1 MNGDKLKGIG
11 LIVLTAILLSIMGV
25 FIKLAGHVP
34 TAEKLVYRNLLSI
47 IVSFIIILKSKGT
60 FFGTKDSRKALIIR
74 TIVGTIG
81 ILANIYAISHML
93 LANASMLSEL
103 SPFFVIIFSYIFL
116 KENIKWTQII
126 ALVLAFIGMIFVI
139 HPSGDKFQLLAA
151 LGALL
156 SAVMAGAA
164 YTTMRY
170 LGPIEKP
177 VTVVFFYTFISSLLC
192 LPFMIHGYVPL
203 TMKQFIY
210 LMLSGVAVAGAE
222 FTVVYAYK
230 FAAAKEIS
238 LYTYSGV
245 IFSAIFGFL
254 VWGKLPKAYDVI
266 GYVIII
272 IAAIILFLYNT
283 RSEKA

>member
-1 MNGDKLKGIG
+1 MNSDKLKGIG
-11 LIVLTAILLSIMGV
+11 LIVLTAILLSVMGV

-34 TAEKLVYRNLLSI
+34 TPEKLVYRNLLSI
-47 IVSFIIILKSKGT
+47 IISFIIIVKSKGT

-103 SPFFVIIFSYIFL
+103 SPFFVIIFSFIFL
-116 KENIKWTQII
+116 KEKIKPLQILAI
-126 ALVLAFIGMIFVI
+126 VLAFIGVVFVI
-139 HPSGDKFQLLAA
+139 HPSGGEFQLLAA

-170 LGPIEKP
+170 LGPREKP

-203 TMKQFIY
+203 SAKQFIY

-230 FAAAKEIS
+230 FAAAKDIS

-254 VWGKLPKAYDVI
+254 VWGKLPKIYDIV
-266 GYVIII
+266 GYIIII
-272 IAAIILFLYNT
+272 IAALILFLYNI
-283 RSEKA
+283 RNEKV

>member
-1 MNGDKLKGIG
+1 MNSDKIKGIG
-11 LIVLTAILLSIMGV
+11 LIILTAVLLSLMGV
-25 FIKLAGHVP
+25 FIKLAGHIP
-34 TAEKLVYRNLLSI
+34 TAEKLVYRNSLSI
-47 IVSFIIILKSKGT
+47 VVSFIIILKTKGS
-60 FFGTKDSRKALIIR
+60 FFGTKASRKALIIR
-74 TIVGTIG
+74 TVVGTVG

-103 SPFFVIIFSYIFL
+103 SPFFVIIFSFIFL
-116 KENIKWTQII
+116 KEKIKPVHII
-126 ALVLAFIGMIFVI
+126 AIALAFIGVILII
-139 HPSGDKFQLLAA
+139 HPSGSKFQLVASLCA
-151 LGALL
+151 L
-156 SAVMAGAA
+156 SCAVLAGAA

-203 TMKQFIY
+203 TGKQFLY
-210 LMLSGVAVAGAE
+210 LMLSSVAVVGAE

-230 FAAAKEIS
+230 FAPGRDIS

-254 VWGKLPKAYDVI
+254 IWGKLPKMYDVV

-272 IAAIILFLYNT
+272 VAAIILFVYNT
-283 RSEKA
+283 RFEKA